1 MQLEPV
7 LPPWALWAG
16 CPAPREGEDFRSY
29 VTRLGL
35 DADELLE
42 DLNEVTLPIANQRL
56 ASLLMRQNP
65 DAFLDYLEMRRA
77 VYVTRE

>member
-1 MQLEPV
+1 
-7 LPPWALWAG
+7 
-16 CPAPREGEDFRSY
+16 